1 MTKKPFPLR
10 DKTVV
15 IYTDQKKIIDENTVI
30 LFLKKNNISEKR
42 SFCKSGIC
50 RIEIETIGKVQ
61 VREPLK
67 PRQLKRYEEDSN
79 VQVIKVNTKNEKLMY
94 WSVEASRIGD
104 FEPRREGFVVENIK
118 GHRVEIDISFTKK
131 L

>member
-15 IYTDQKKIIDENTVI
+15 ICTDQKKIINENTII
-30 LFLKKNNISEKR
+30 LFLRKNNISERR
-42 SFCKSGIC
+42 SFDENGIC

-79 VQVIKVNTKNEKLMY
+79 VQVIKVNTKNEKLIY
-94 WSVEASRIGD
+94 WSVETSRIGD
-104 FEPRREGFVVENIK
+104 FKPHKEGFAVENIK
-118 GHRVEIDISFTKK
+118 GHRVDIDISFIKK